1 MILNNK
7 NLLNNYKSKNF
18 KIFLT
23 KIVNIKFINL
33 II

>member
-7 NLLNNYKSKNF
+7 NLLNNYKPKNS
-18 KIFLT
+18 KIFVT